1 MVENRVKKIWAD
13 GGAAVNGWLQ
23 VPSAVTAEFMSH
35 QGWDSITID
44 TQHGLVDYQA
54 AVGMLQAMEAGGPVP
69 ILRVPWNEP
78 GAIMKAL
85 DAGAMGIICP
95 MINTKAE
102 CEAFTGACRYAPVG
116 YRSVGPIRAALVS
129 GAGYHAA
136 ANDAVLTLAMIET
149 TTALENLDEI
159 MSVPELDG
167 IYIGPSDLS
176 VSMGFAPGFDP
187 TEPAV
192 VEAIHKILGAA
203 QRHGKLPGIH
213 CGSVGFAL
221 QMAEAGFAFVTIL
234 SELRLMTWAA
244 NNAVTAF
251 KAGATAPNAP

>member
-1 MVENRVKKIWAD
+1 MVENRVKKIWAE

-23 VPSAVTAEFMSH
+23 VPSSVTAEFMAH

-54 AVGMLQAMEAGGPVP
+54 AVGMMQAMQATDIVP

-95 MINTKAE
+95 MINTRAE
-102 CEAFTGACRYAPVG
+102 CEAFTGACRYSPVG

-136 ANDAVLTLAMIET
+136 ANEAVLTLAMIET
-149 TTALENLDEI
+149 TTALDNLDEI

-167 IYIGPSDLS
+167 VYVGPSDLS

-187 TEPAV
+187 TDPPV
-192 VEAIHKILGAA
+192 VAAIHKILDSAK
-203 QRHGKLPGIH
+203 RHGKLPGIH
-213 CGSVGFAL
+213 CGSVRYGL
-221 QMAEAGFAFVTIL
+221 EMAEAGYAFVTIL
-234 SELRLMTWAA
+234 SELRLMAWASK
-244 NNAVTAF
+244 NAVTAF
-251 KAGATAPNAP
+251 KTGAGAENAP